1 MSKKRNLREI
11 KEKLEGHGTNWDC
24 SYGIE
29 RFVPYGT
36 IRKRSDIS
44 LLLMLWQYLQIV
56 RIHKPIGEY

>member
-11 KEKLEGHGTNWDC
+11 KEKLEGHEADWDC

-36 IRKRSDIS
+36 IRKRSDTS
-44 LLLMLWQYLQIV
+44 LLLKNKKQG
-56 RIHKPIGEY
+56 RRS